1 MKAVINSYKTAP
13 SYITKGKEYEV
24 TWDKEGK
31 SIKFI
36 ADNGKEC
43 VDQLVSLHFKGVK
56 WKIIN

>member
-13 SYITKGKEYEV
+13 NYITKGKEYDV
-24 TWDKEGK
+24 TWDKEGQ

-43 VDQLVSLHFKGVK
+43 VD
-56 WKIIN
+56 